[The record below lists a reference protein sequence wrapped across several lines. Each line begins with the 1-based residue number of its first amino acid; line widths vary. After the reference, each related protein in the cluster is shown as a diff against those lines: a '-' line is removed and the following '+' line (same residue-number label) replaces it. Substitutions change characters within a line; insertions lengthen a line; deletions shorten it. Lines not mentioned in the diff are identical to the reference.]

1 MSSSDSRWVELA
13 SQNERV
19 CQAGESGWSSTD
31 QVSKP
36 ARDQWAE
43 LASHSERLAADS
55 DPLFQDPLFR
65 DPLFRPVRSRHQ
77 ETGMRLVAGAA

>member
-13 SQNERV
+13 SHNERV

-31 QVSKP
+31 QASKP
-36 ARDQWAE
+36 APHQWAE

-55 DPLFQDPLFR
+55 DPLFR
-65 DPLFRPVRSRHQ
+65 DPLFPPVRSRHK

>member
-19 CQAGESGWSSTD
+19 WHAGESGWSSTD
-31 QVSKP
+31 QAGRP

-55 DPLFQDPLFR
+55 DPLF
-65 DPLFRPVRSRHQ
+65 RPVSPRHQ

>member
-19 CQAGESGWSSTD
+19 WHAGESGWSSTD
-31 QVSKP
+31 QAGRP

-55 DPLFQDPLFR
+55 DPVFQDPLFR
-65 DPLFRPVRSRHQ
+65 PVSPRHQ

>member
-19 CQAGESGWSSTD
+19 WQAGESGWSSTD
-31 QVSKP
+31 QAGRP

-55 DPLFQDPLFR
+55 DPVFQDPLC
-65 DPLFRPVRSRHQ
+65 RPVSPRLQ